1 MSLIWSEMTTESE
14 DLAHIRKQVDRIVR
28 CLYGNGALG
37 IVTRVA
43 LMEASTRAHGK
54 NWSSLIEMIIRDVL
68 IAAIMWMLL
77 KQA

>member
-1 MSLIWSEMTTESE
+1 LSETTVNNE
-14 DLAHIRKQVDRIVR
+14 DIAHIRKQVDRIVD

-43 LMEASTRAHGK
+43 LMEASTQAHGK

>member
-1 MSLIWSEMTTESE
+1 MSETTVDNE
-14 DLAHIRKQVDRIVR
+14 DIAHIRKQVDRIVR

-68 IAAIMWMLL
+68 IAVIMWMLL

>member
-1 MSLIWSEMTTESE
+1 MILFETTVDNE
-14 DLAHIRKQVDRIVR
+14 DIAHIRKQVDRIVR

-68 IAAIMWMLL
+68 IAVIMWMLL

>member
-1 MSLIWSEMTTESE
+1 MILNERATESE
-14 DLAHIRKQVDRIVR
+14 DIAHIRKQVDRIVR

-77 KQA
+77 KQS